1 MLAFIVHMRSG
12 HRYTIRAEELRQNSD
27 GLYEF
32 IAAPPA
38 SADDA
43 TPAKQ
48 VVAVFDR
55 SDVFSVVARE
65 CLIAAEEPNEGARP
79 HVIAKSDAIPF

>member
-1 MLAFIVHMRSG
+1 MLAYIVTMRSG
-12 HRYTIRAEELRQNSD
+12 HRYTVRAEELRQSSD

-38 SADDA
+38 GADDPA
-43 TPAKQ
+43 AAKQ
-48 VVAVFDR
+48 VVALFDR

-65 CLIAAEEPNEGARP
+65 CLISAEEPNEGARP
-79 HVIAKSDAIPF
+79 HMIAKADPIPF